1 MSLFGTLG
9 KIVGGIGGFLIGGP
23 AGAGLGASLGGALGG
38 AADGNKGTKQAQTAN
53 NQSVNAINHG
63 YQSGINAGNAQ
74 FNQTAGNLAPWL
86 ISGQLANAQQ
96 GNLVGLNGGVQQQAA
111 IDQLKASPLYT
122 SLYGNGEN
130 AILAN
135 ASATGGLRGGNT
147 QRSLY
152 GLGND
157 TLAQLIQSQL
167 GNLGGISS
175 MGQSTALGQG
185 ALGAANTSSIQSM
198 LGGMGSANASGIL
211 ANQGAANANNISN
224 QNLISGLFSQGG
236 AGFDLLGSLFGG
248 SSGGGGSSVSS
259 PSFDWDAI
267 GAMSG
272 AF

>member
-23 AGAGLGASLGGALGG
+23 PGAALGSSLGGALGG
-38 AADGNKGTKQAQTAN
+38 AADGKKGTKQVQTAN
-53 NQSVNAINHG
+53 NQAVNAINQG
-63 YQSGINAGNAQ
+63 YQSGINLGNAQ
-74 FNQTAGNLAPWL
+74 QAQTQASLAPWL
-86 ISGQLANAQQ
+86 LAGQSALSQQ
-96 GNLVGLNGGVQQQAA
+96 GNLVGLNGGAQQQAA

-122 SLYGNGEN
+122 SLYNNGQN

-175 MGQSTALGQG
+175 MGAATGSDIGRF
-185 ALGAANTSSIQSM
+185 GAANTASIQSM

-224 QNLISGLFSQGG
+224 QNAIGG
-236 AGFDLLGSLFGG
+236 SIDSLLSSLLGGGGGGGLSSIFGGG
-248 SSGGGGSSVSS
+248 SSG
-259 PSFDWDAI
+259 SFGNLGNW
-267 GAMSG
+267 GE
-272 AF
+272 F

>member
-9 KIVGGIGGFLIGGP
+9 KIVGGVGGFLLGGP
-23 AGAGLGASLGGALGG
+23 AGAAAGAGLLGGVGSAL
-38 AADGNKGTKQAQTAN
+38 DGNKGTKQVQTAN
-53 NQSVNAINHG
+53 NQAVNAINTG

-74 FNQTAGNLAPWL
+74 YQQTAGNLAPWL

-96 GNLVGLNGGVQQQAA
+96 GNLVGLNGGAQQQAA

-122 SLYGNGEN
+122 SLYGNGQN

-185 ALGAANTSSIQSM
+185 ALGAANTASIQSM

-224 QNLISGLFSQGG
+224 QNLLGGLFSQGG

-248 SSGGGGSSVSS
+248 GGNSGFANSGMQAVDFDMGSL
-259 PSFDWDAI
+259 PF
-267 GAMSG
+267 
-272 AF
+272 

>member
-1 MSLFGTLG
+1 MGLFSALG
-9 KIVGGIGGFLIGGP
+9 SIVGGIGGAFLGQP
-23 AGAGLGASLGGALGG
+23 MLGASLGGALGG
-38 AADGNKGTKQAQTAN
+38 AVDGKKNTKNVQTAN
-53 NQSVNAINHG
+53 NQAVNAINTG

-96 GNLVGLNGGVQQQAA
+96 GNLVGLNGAPQQQAA
-111 IDQLKASPLYT
+111 IDALKASPLYQ
-122 SLYGNGEN
+122 SLYNNGQN

-147 QRSLY
+147 QNSLY
-152 GLGND
+152 NLGTD

-167 GNLGGISS
+167 GNLGGISN

-185 ALGAANTSSIQSM
+185 ALGAANTASIQAM

-211 ANQGAANANNISN
+211 ANQGAANANTNANNANIGGA
-224 QNLISGLFSQGG
+224 LSGLFNG
-236 AGFDLLGSLFGG
+236 GFDLSSLFGG
-248 SSGGGGSSVSS
+248 GGGGFTA
-259 PSFDWDAI
+259 PQFDWSAI
-267 GAMSG
+267 GKQSG